1 MHEHIGCSFNQ
12 LWVVLLLQ
20 VVCKSGFKDL
30 FPNTVQQSGANIP
43 GQRVLLELPW
53 QSWGGRRPGCR
64 GCCQH
69 PVEAPLCWGSR
80 IYLAPSEMSSM
91 GVATQDCVLS
101 YKIKGMPLNVTY
113 C

>member
-53 QSWGGRRPGCR
+53 QSGVGEGLGAVAAASTLWRLPSAGAAGFISLLLRCHLWELP
-64 GCCQH
+64 H
-69 PVEAPLCWGSR
+69 KIVS
-80 IYLAPSEMSSM
+80 LA
-91 GVATQDCVLS
+91 T
-101 YKIKGMPLNVTY
+101 K
-113 C
+113 